1 MLFVRVVRVWV
12 ELFAAAG
19 GAGTAMGTGG
29 MQAKLLAAQIAEAAG
44 IPMLIMSGT
53 DPEKLYNVFRGEP
66 IGTYFAAG
74 K

>member
-1 MLFVRVVRVWV
+1 MKVTFDK
-12 ELFAAAG
+12 
-19 GAGTAMGTGG
+19 
-29 MQAKLLAAQIAEAAG
+29 AKLLAAQIAEKAG

-53 DPEKLYNVFRGEP
+53 DPEKLYDVFRGKP